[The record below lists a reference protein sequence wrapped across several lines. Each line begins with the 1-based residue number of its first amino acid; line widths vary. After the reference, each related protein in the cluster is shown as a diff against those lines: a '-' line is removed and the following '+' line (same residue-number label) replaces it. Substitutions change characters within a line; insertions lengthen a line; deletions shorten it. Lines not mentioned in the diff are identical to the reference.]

1 MPLTEEEKK
10 ERAKAARQKYNAKT
24 DYAAQKKYN
33 ANNQEKVSS
42 RIAEYLKTYTKII
55 NIRFNLGDESG
66 DGKNERDTAIWEHLN
81 KQKNKSGYIKDL
93 IEADMKNTPTD

>member
-24 DYAAQKKYN
+24 DFAAQKKYN
-33 ANNQEKVSS
+33 ETHTEKVSS
-42 RIAEYLKTYTKII
+42 RVAAYLKTYTKII
-55 NIRFNLGDESG
+55 NIRFNLGDEEG
-66 DGKNERDTAIWEHLN
+66 NGKNERDVSIWEHLN
-81 KQKNKSGYIKDL
+81 KQENKSGYIKDL